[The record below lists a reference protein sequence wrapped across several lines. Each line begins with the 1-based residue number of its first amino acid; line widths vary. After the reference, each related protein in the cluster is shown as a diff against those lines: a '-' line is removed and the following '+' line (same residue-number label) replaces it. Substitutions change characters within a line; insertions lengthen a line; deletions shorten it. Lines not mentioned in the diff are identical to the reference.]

1 MRYLRFLLVPLAC
14 CAGGLG
20 IVLCVHGLE
29 AARITLVLLLLS
41 LGDSL
46 RQRGGLRRTP

>member
-1 MRYLRFLLVPLAC
+1 MVGRSFSGTLLVVI
-14 CAGGLG
+14 G
-20 IVLCVHGLE
+20 I
-29 AARITLVLLLLS
+29 VLLLLS